1 MLVIAVYKDVG
12 TAFVLGIL
20 QVYSSGSAGEDTSKN
35 ETIDKN
41 ENGPEL
47 FVYDGEYFNAL
58 KCEEL
63 DGVEIK
69 WMNRMDLPED
79 TVCIVKVCFPDGMVK
94 SWAHVNDNE
103 FDGEYY
109 IYREGGTLNT
119 LILYKGGKQV
129 NTKQY
134 REYCTM
140 NSQQEN
146 NNGDIYKTQM
156 TYGIKGELRKTEV
169 VENRNVISCEGLDCP

>member
-1 MLVIAVYKDVG
+1 MKILLKSILI
-12 TAFVLGIL
+12 TFLFV
-20 QVYSSGSAGEDTSKN
+20 SCSGEETKIN
-35 ETIDKN
+35 ETKKN
-41 ENGPEL
+41 ENPSEL
-47 FVYDGEYFNAL
+47 FDYDGEYFNAL

-63 DGVEIK
+63 DGVEMK

-134 REYCTM
+134 REDGTM
-140 NSQQEN
+140 YSQQEN
-146 NNGDIYKTQM
+146 KNGVIDYTQM
-156 TYGIKGELRKTEV
+156 TYGLKGELRKTEV